1 MLKQIH
7 FKETTLHY
15 QVTGNGPVVMLVHG
29 FGETAVIWDR
39 ITSELTEY
47 RWIIPDLPGSGRSGL
62 IEDMS
67 MEGMA
72 ESLLAILDNEKLSD
86 CIMIGHSMG
95 GYITLAFAEK
105 YESKLRGFGLF
116 HSTAYA
122 DSEEKKETR
131 RKGIDFIR
139 TNGALPFL
147 KTATPNLYA
156 PQSKEQHP
164 EWIEEHIA
172 LASGLTE
179 AALIHYYESM
189 MLRPDRTDILKNTKL
204 PVLFILGEA
213 DNAVPLAD
221 GLQQCHIPD
230 LSFVHVLERTGH
242 MGMIE
247 AAEEIRDYIANYLSF
262 IDQS

>member
-1 MLKQIH
+1 ML
-7 FKETTLHY
+7 
-15 QVTGNGPVVMLVHG
+15 
-29 FGETAVIWDR
+29 TA
-39 ITSELTEY
+39 
-47 RWIIPDLPGSGRSGL
+47 
-62 IEDMS
+62 
-67 MEGMA
+67 
-72 ESLLAILDNEKLSD
+72 
-86 CIMIGHSMG
+86 
-95 GYITLAFAEK
+95 
-105 YESKLRGFGLF
+105 
-116 HSTAYA
+116 
-122 DSEEKKETR
+122 KKRR

-213 DNAVPLAD
+213 DSAVPLAD